1 MLILKIFRFLFYF
14 GLVVLCSLSAQ
25 ITMPENTKDVRELKF
40 LTSLIRLDLA
50 NNRISDVS
58 MLKTLIYILEVY
70 LEGNPLTN
78 RNCPW
83 DTILDV
89 DTNN

>member
-1 MLILKIFRFLFYF
+1 MLIIKIFRFLFYF
-14 GLVVLCSLSAQ
+14 CLVVLCSLSAQ
-25 ITMPENTKDVRELKF
+25 ITMPENTKYVSVLKY
-40 LTSLIRLDLA
+40 LTSLIRLDIA
-50 NNRISDVS
+50 NNQISDVS

-83 DTILDV
+83 G
-89 DTNN
+89 

>member
-1 MLILKIFRFLFYF
+1 
-14 GLVVLCSLSAQ
+14 
-25 ITMPENTKDVRELKF
+25 MPENTKDVSALKS

-70 LEGNPLTN
+70 IEGNPLTN
-78 RNCPW
+78 RNCPRGY
-83 DTILDV
+83 DFRCRYE
-89 DTNN
+89 